1 MNAAAAWEPLSRV
14 ADEPAWYWVHDKLRF
29 WPSTFA
35 HDWPGFHEPSPS
47 AAWDLSTGEYDRASA
62 EFRLGPYAVEEH
74 DVARAVLAA
83 LQEVTAEDDWLWV
96 LHWQHQSFKFW
107 PHRMQQNAPWPVS
120 VFPRGDYHLFLAA
133 DFSYG
138 TLGHPWERTLC
149 VFGENLLPAVEK
161 HADGILTNQL
171 RRDGQPSALTR

>member
-35 HDWPGFHEPSPS
+35 HDWPGFHEPRPS

-83 LQEVTAEDDWLWV
+83 LQETTAEDDWLWV

-107 PHRMQQNAPWPVS
+107 PHRMRPDAPWPVS

-149 VFGENLLPAVEK
+149 VFGDKLLPAVEK

>member
-1 MNAAAAWEPLSRV
+1 VNAAAWEPLSRV

-35 HDWPGFHEPSPS
+35 HDWPGFHEPAPS
-47 AAWDLSTGEYDRASA
+47 VAWDLSAGGYDRASA
-62 EFRLGPYAVEEH
+62 EFRLGPYAADEH
-74 DVARAVLAA
+74 DVARSVLRA
-83 LQEVTAEDDWLWV
+83 LRETTAEDDWLWV
-96 LHWQHQSFKFW
+96 LHWQHQSYKFW
-107 PHRMQQNAPWPVS
+107 PHRMSENDPWPVP

-149 VFGENLLPAVEK
+149 VFGGKLLPAVER
-161 HADGILTNQL
+161 HADGILTNPL
-171 RRDGQPSALTR
+171 RQNGKPSALTR

>member
-1 MNAAAAWEPLSRV
+1 M

-35 HDWPGFHEPSPS
+35 HDWPGFHEPRPS

-83 LQEVTAEDDWLWV
+83 LQETTAEDDWLWV

-107 PHRMQQNAPWPVS
+107 PHRMQHNAPWPVS

-149 VFGENLLPAVEK
+149 VFGEKLLPAVEK

>member
-1 MNAAAAWEPLSRV
+1 M
-14 ADEPAWYWVHDKLRF
+14 HDKLRF

-83 LQEVTAEDDWLWV
+83 LQEITAEDEWLWV

-107 PHRMQQNAPWPVS
+107 PHRMRPDTPWPVS
-120 VFPRGDYHLFLAA
+120 VFPRGDYHLFLAE

-149 VFGENLLPAVEK
+149 VFGEKLLPAVEK

>member
-1 MNAAAAWEPLSRV
+1 M

-35 HDWPGFHEPSPS
+35 HDWPGFHEPRPS

>member
-35 HDWPGFHEPSPS
+35 HDWPGFHEPCPS

>member
-1 MNAAAAWEPLSRV
+1 M

-35 HDWPGFHEPSPS
+35 HDWPGFHEPRPS

-83 LQEVTAEDDWLWV
+83 LQETTAEDDWLWV

-149 VFGENLLPAVEK
+149 VFGDKLLPAVEK
-161 HADGILTNQL
+161 HADGILANQL

>member
-1 MNAAAAWEPLSRV
+1 M

-35 HDWPGFHEPSPS
+35 HDWPGFHEPRPS

-83 LQEVTAEDDWLWV
+83 LKETTAEDEWLWV

-107 PHRMQQNAPWPVS
+107 PHRMRPDAPWLVS

-149 VFGENLLPAVEK
+149 VFGDKLLPAVEK